1 MLAMDL
7 SKHGISVML
16 VTMFTLQLLVPVVSA
31 TGMQSCIGGGT
42 CDTYDHSDDMTPHRQ
57 DWVEGTY
64 VFDLVSTS
72 SIELELTWAVREFE
86 RDSLG
91 LGSGTTVGDTL
102 ESTDGLD
109 ANDGAPADLIR
120 HTFDAETAGAGS
132 PTVGQKLKSEVHS
145 AIEDALTSG
154 FGTVTS
160 LSTEYVTS
168 FTSAGQ
174 TTTCSTDSSTDSQAE
189 GATVDNVF
197 EPPLCFQA
205 TASVDFLPAISTSW
219 VRTTSTS
226 SEPTEASSRWAPK

>member
-1 MLAMDL
+1 MAETMSALNAGNGL
-7 SKHGISVML
+7 SRHGISIML

-42 CDTYDHSDDMTPHRQ
+42 CDTYDHGDDMTPHRQ

-102 ESTDGLD
+102 ENTDGLD

-132 PTVGQKLKSEVHS
+132 PTVGQKLK
-145 AIEDALTSG
+145 
-154 FGTVTS
+154 
-160 LSTEYVTS
+160 
-168 FTSAGQ
+168 
-174 TTTCSTDSSTDSQAE
+174 
-189 GATVDNVF
+189 
-197 EPPLCFQA
+197 
-205 TASVDFLPAISTSW
+205 
-219 VRTTSTS
+219 
-226 SEPTEASSRWAPK
+226 